1 MAKIEFLLQNL
12 QGIDDHEVAVNRL
25 LSTVDAEAFLLSI
38 AFVRN
43 SGVERLQDALGEVSE
58 KTQVFVGIRNGVTSV
73 QAIKSLLDLGIH
85 PYLVDTASYNIVF
98 HPKLYMAYN
107 STEAHIIVG
116 SANLTY
122 GGLVRNIEFGSYI
135 SLDRSRQQDE
145 KILRYL
151 KDTVTAMPS
160 CYPDHAFRV
169 RTVREVVQLLR
180 EGRLED
186 ERVHRLPSA
195 AKARAK
201 SKDVKLAPIP
211 LPHAASS
218 SSRRFSPKNY
228 RPSTK
233 GSATLV
239 WISNPL
245 TERSLNI
252 PTGENTHPTGG
263 MSLGKGQMEG
273 MDFQK
278 YFRNEVFS
286 GLSWRTHSE
295 SLERATASFE
305 IVIAGVSH
313 GYYDLQIKH
322 NPREDTKTYRQG
334 NYMTSIKWGSAKELI
349 ADENLLRRTLSLY
362 RIDPKNF
369 LINID

>member
-12 QGIDDHEVAVNRL
+12 QGNDDHEVAVNRL
-25 LSTVDAEAFLLSI
+25 LSTVEAEALLLSI

-58 KTQVFVGIRNGVTSV
+58 KTQVFAGIRNGVTSV

-85 PYLVDTASYNIVF
+85 PYLVDTASHNIVF

-107 STEAHIIVG
+107 STEAHIIIG

-122 GGLVRNIEFGSYI
+122 GGLVRNFELGSYI
-135 SLDRSRQQDE
+135 RLDRRRQQDE
-145 KILRYL
+145 EILRYL
-151 KDTVTAMPS
+151 KDTMTAMPS
-160 CYPDHAFRV
+160 CYPDHVFRV
-169 RTVREVVQLLR
+169 QTVREVVRLLR

-195 AKARAK
+195 AKARSK

-218 SSRRFSPKNY
+218 PSRKFAPGNY
-228 RPSTK
+228 RRSIK
-233 GSATLV
+233 DDVALV

-245 TERSLNI
+245 TRRSLNI
-252 PTGENTHPTGG
+252 PKKKNTNRTGG
-263 MSLGKGQMEG
+263 MGLVKGQMEG
-273 MDFQK
+273 IDSQK

-286 GLSWRTHSE
+286 GLSWQTRSK
-295 SLERATASFE
+295 SLEHATASFE

-313 GYYDLQIKH
+313 GYYNLQIKH
-322 NPREDTKTYRQG
+322 NPREDTETYRQG
-334 NYMTSIKWGSAKELI
+334 NYMTSIRWGSATELI
-349 ADENLLRRTLSLY
+349 ADESLLRRTLNLY
-362 RIDPKNF
+362 RIDSKNF

>member
-1 MAKIEFLLQNL
+1 MAKIEILLQNL
-12 QGIDDHEVAVNRL
+12 QGNNDHEVAVKRL
-25 LSTVDAEAFLLSI
+25 LGTVDAEALLLSI

-85 PYLVDTASYNIVF
+85 PYLVDTASHNIVF

-107 STEAHIIVG
+107 STEAHIIIG

-122 GGLVRNIEFGSYI
+122 GGLVGNFELGSYI
-135 SLDRSRQQDE
+135 RLDRRRQQE
-145 KILRYL
+145 EEILRYL
-151 KDTVTAMPS
+151 KDTMAAMPS
-160 CYPDHAFRV
+160 CYPGHVFRV
-169 RTVREVVQLLR
+169 QTVREVDRVLQ

-186 ERVHRLPSA
+186 EQDPRLPSA

-211 LPHAASS
+211 LPHAASR
-218 SSRRFSPKNY
+218 SSRKFAPGNY
-228 RPSTK
+228 RRSIK
-233 GSATLV
+233 DDVALV

-245 TERSLNI
+245 TRRSLNI
-252 PTGENTHPTGG
+252 PTGENTRPTGG
-263 MSLGKGQMEG
+263 ISLGKGRMEG
-273 MDFQK
+273 IDFQK
-278 YFRNEVFS
+278 YFRNEVFLE
-286 GLSWRTHSE
+286 LSWQTDSK

-313 GYYDLQIKH
+313 GDYELQIKH
-322 NPREDTKTYRQG
+322 NPRENTTTYSQG
-334 NYMTSIKWGSAKELI
+334 NSMTSISWGSAKELI
-349 ADENLLRRTLSLY
+349 ADESLLGRTLNLY

>member
-12 QGIDDHEVAVNRL
+12 QGNDDHEVAVNRL
-25 LSTVDAEAFLLSI
+25 LSTVDAEALLLSV
-38 AFVRN
+38 AYVRN

-58 KTQVFVGIRNGVTSV
+58 KTQVFAGIRNGVTSV

-85 PYLVDTASYNIVF
+85 PYLVDTASHNIVF

-107 STEAHIIVG
+107 STEAHIIIG

-122 GGLVRNIEFGSYI
+122 GGLVGNFEFGSYI
-135 SLDRSRQQDE
+135 RLDRRRQQE
-145 KILRYL
+145 EEILRYL
-151 KDTVTAMPS
+151 KDTMAAKPS
-160 CYPDHAFRV
+160 CYPDHVFRV
-169 RTVREVVQLLR
+169 QTVREVDRVLQ

-186 ERVHRLPSA
+186 ERDPRLPSA

-211 LPHAASS
+211 LPHAASR
-218 SSRRFSPKNY
+218 SSRKFAPGNY
-228 RPSTK
+228 RRSIK
-233 GSATLV
+233 DDVALV

-245 TERSLNI
+245 TRRSLNI
-252 PTGENTHPTGG
+252 PKEKNTHRTGG
-263 MSLGKGQMEG
+263 MRLGKGQMEG
-273 MDFQK
+273 TDFQK
-278 YFRNEVFS
+278 YFRNKVFS
-286 GLSWRTHSE
+286 GLSWQTHSV
-295 SLERATASFE
+295 SSERATASFE
-305 IVIAGVSH
+305 IIIAGISH
-313 GYYDLQIKH
+313 GRHKLQIRH
-322 NPREDTKTYRQG
+322 DPRENTKTYLQR
-334 NYMTSIKWGSAKELI
+334 NSMTSIRWGSAKELI